1 MNIIT
6 KTIRTDYG
14 ELILGSYADELCIC
28 DWKYRKARES
38 IDKRLKTQ
46 LNTDYVEGTSPI
58 IKKSIEQL
66 NEYFNSQR
74 KDFDLPLLL
83 VGTEFQKQ
91 IWNELIQIPYGETK
105 SYLQLS
111 KKIDNEKAI
120 RAVATANGA
129 NAISIIIPCHRI
141 IGSTGEMV
149 GYAGGTSS
157 KMKLLELEYHNS
169 SHSQNKLF

>member
-1 MNIIT
+1 MNIII

-14 ELILGSYADELCIC
+14 ELLIGSYGDELCLC

-46 LNTDYVEGTSPI
+46 LNSAYSEGTSSI
-58 IKKSIEQL
+58 IEKTIEQL
-66 NEYFNSQR
+66 SEYFSSQR

-111 KKIDNEKAI
+111 KKINNEKAI

-149 GYAGGTSS
+149 GYAGGTST
-157 KMKLLELEYHNS
+157 KMKLLELEYNNS
-169 SHSQNKLF
+169 SQSQTKLF

>member
-6 KTIRTDYG
+6 KTIGTDYC
-14 ELILGSYADELCIC
+14 ELVLGSLGDELCLC
-28 DWKYRKARES
+28 DWKYRSAREA
-38 IDKRLKTQ
+38 IDNRLKTQ
-46 LNTDYVEGTSPI
+46 LNREYVEGTSPI
-58 IKKSIEQL
+58 IEKTIKQL
-66 NEYFNSQR
+66 NEYFSSQR
-74 KDFDLPLLL
+74 KVFDLPLLL

-111 KKIDNEKAI
+111 KKINNEKAI

-149 GYAGGTSS
+149 GYAGGKST
-157 KMKLLELEYHNS
+157 KMKLLELEHNNS
-169 SHSQNKLF
+169 SQSQTKLF